1 MIIRINSE
9 SNNIPKKGNATD
21 AAYDCTAVSVN
32 ETDDYIE
39 YGLGFSLEIPKGFA
53 GFIYPRSSISKY
65 DLILCNS
72 VGVIDSGFRD
82 ELKARFKRTGSKIY
96 EVGNKVCQLIIAPI
110 YNIEFEQVTELD
122 LQNDRKGGF
131 GSTGI

>member
-1 MIIRINSE
+1 M
-9 SNNIPKKGNATD
+9 
-21 AAYDCTAVSVN
+21 
-32 ETDDYIE
+32 
-39 YGLGFSLEIPKGFA
+39 
-53 GFIYPRSSISKY
+53 
-65 DLILCNS
+65 CNS

-110 YNIEFEQVTELD
+110 YNIEFEQVNELD

>member
-82 ELKARFKRTGSKIY
+82 ELHRARASTISSNSYCIP
-96 EVGNKVCQLIIAPI
+96 L
-110 YNIEFEQVTELD
+110 T
-122 LQNDRKGGF
+122 LQFNL
-131 GSTGI
+131 